1 MAQETQHLEVNP
13 VQMEKFL
20 HAVNSEMDKEVD
32 EIIAE
37 AQNAKNELISI
48 ANDEALQL
56 AYDRIKENVKLLSAK
71 YFKLVAKA
79 ELDSKK
85 EVLIHRE
92 ELIKNLFKNVEDEIS
107 EFRKSSAYVD
117 FLKKQVKESN
127 IENGAIILLNPEDMK
142 YKDNLTKE
150 LPSDCLIK
158 EDLSIKYGG
167 VSILY
172 PSLNI
177 VIDKTIDNSLKEE
190 RAEFNRKNC
199 FSLN

>member
-92 ELIKNLFKNVEDEIS
+92 ELIKKLFKNVEDQIS

-117 FLKKQVKESN
+117 FLKKQLKESN
-127 IENGAIILLNPEDMK
+127 IENGAIILINPDDMK

-172 PSLNI
+172 PSKNI